1 MIMRELMLLLSLQVK
16 SCSVIIQMEL
26 LSHTFLMLFA
36 TLLFSILLQNNSS
49 RVNRNLSLKPEV

>member
-1 MIMRELMLLLSLQVK
+1 MLLLSLQVK

-49 RVNRNLSLKPEV
+49 RVNRNLSLDPEV